1 MNASRA
7 HKSRATYATHL
18 AHNKRQTTIRMHLGS
33 SQPQRLVANPRTLD
47 KDCCLQLAL
56 LAMAR
61 SGSLLVSCA
70 LAAAFALAAGSV
82 VLSFVGA
89 PGAASHS
96 LRQRTVDVAMHFG
109 GGAPATTTP
118 PPADTIADGTYVVG
132 ITLFF
137 FASLV
142 ANVGGFFG
150 PWSK

>member
-1 MNASRA
+1 LRPFLLRN
-7 HKSRATYATHL
+7 HF
-18 AHNKRQTTIRMHLGS
+18 GS
-33 SQPQRLVANPRTLD
+33 IQLQLVAANFPIPD
-47 KDCCLQLAL
+47 KNLYPQKLAL

-61 SGSLLVSCA
+61 SGSLLIACA
-70 LAAAFALAAGSV
+70 LAAVLALTAGSV
-82 VLSFVGA
+82 LLSFVGA

-96 LRQRTVDVAMHFG
+96 LRQRAVEVAMHFSG
-109 GGAPATTTP
+109 GEPATTTP
-118 PPADTIADGTYVVG
+118 PPVEAIADGTYVVG